1 VWDRPARSDIVL
13 PSQPCASQSAG
24 FRGSGFEINAVHQTV
39 DENAREAVARTDR
52 IAQGRPAR
60 QAGATAE
67 MTRFLWVVK
76 MGSPMDGSAA
86 LNASFGSRQII
97 VVVLRMTR
105 LDKRNSTTLPERRA
119 VGIEL
124 VDERIGITR
133 NAAPPTSSSRRP
145 EEKTNAEG
153 PGNTR
158 AVGSRASGR

>member
-39 DENAREAVARTDR
+39 DENAREAFARTNR
-52 IAQGRPAR
+52 IAQGLPAR

-124 VDERIGITR
+124 VDDRIGITR
-133 NAAPPTSSSRRP
+133 NAVPPTSRRP
-145 EEKTNAEG
+145 EQKSNAEG

-158 AVGSRASGR
+158 AL